1 MMPIEHAIRW
11 MYPYTVLLG
20 HEGKMAVEGVL
31 KVSICCPSS
40 PSSSFHFLPTV
51 LFFLS
56 PLIFPYLS
64 FFFIIPSLPFQDR
77 KHMMPITRKQ
87 WWEVWVWLGDLLYG
101 ANKQIELSQG
111 MGMFIVVG
119 VRPLTVG
126 ERSQTRQE
134 DDTRGP

>member
-1 MMPIEHAIRW
+1 MMPIEHAIWW
-11 MYPYTVLLG
+11 MYPYNILLG

-31 KVSICCPSS
+31 KVSICCPFLSVLFIS
-40 PSSSFHFLPTV
+40 RSFPLSSFSYT
-51 LFFLS
+51 

-87 WWEVWVWLGDLLYG
+87 WWEVWVWLDLLYG

-119 VRPLTVG
+119 VRSLTVG
-126 ERSQTRQE
+126 ERSRTRQE